1 LPADTAQNY
10 LRWIIFAAM
19 KRRIRHRLLQRDQ
32 NVNLVAFIGA
42 MFRHKFHH
50 LVAAL
55 GNIRQHSGK
64 RKFPRCGFGIRWLG
78 CGSDRSRLPQ
88 P

>member
-1 LPADTAQNY
+1 
-10 LRWIIFAAM
+10 M
-19 KRRIRHRLLQRDQ
+19 KRGIRHRLLQCDQ

-64 RKFPRCGFGIRWLG
+64 LKFPPCCFGIRSLG
-78 CGSDRSRLPQ
+78 FGADRCRLPQ